1 MLMKPSLFD
10 IKYDK
15 MNSNERLFN
24 YERDVLL
31 YEQAQSLEQ
40 IARNSSPQQTST
52 GPLDPYTKLE
62 LDVATT
68 RNHYEYGPPEYFE
81 FNDIKDKCTTYINR
95 INSVGAIQAIFTY
108 ILVCSVVFG
117 VPLNFTSVPDIIKI
131 LGVASLPISIVGII
145 ITSVLKYTQ
154 LNKAKDAE
162 KQLAKYIYEHKNNI
176 EEY

>member
-1 MLMKPSLFD
+1 MNKEKYYYKKEISMSVTVIVLITIF
-10 IKYDK
+10 IKILINNKFINGFSDEIGDNQVVAALTQDDK
-15 MNSNERLFN
+15 IR
-24 YERDVLL
+24 
-31 YEQAQSLEQ
+31 Q
-40 IARNSSPQQTST
+40 
-52 GPLDPYTKLE
+52 
-62 LDVATT
+62 
-68 RNHYEYGPPEYFE
+68 PEYFE